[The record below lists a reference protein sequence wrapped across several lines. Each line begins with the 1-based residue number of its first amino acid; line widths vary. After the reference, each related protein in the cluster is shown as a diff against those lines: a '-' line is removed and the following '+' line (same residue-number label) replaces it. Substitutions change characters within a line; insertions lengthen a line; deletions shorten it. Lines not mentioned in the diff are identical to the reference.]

1 MSCNDALC
9 LVDGRKD
16 RYVTMLAGY
25 GFDMVNR
32 MAKRFD
38 VPMPS
43 KEELA

>member
-1 MSCNDALC
+1 M
-9 LVDGRKD
+9 D

-25 GFDMVNR
+25 GLDVIYR